1 MKTLRVEQ
9 HIFLDRS
16 ICVVDARDIE
26 KLFEAIDD
34 QHPELEVKENCMYM
48 ESVNRDGHLEHHFKD
63 SFTRESEWLR
73 LDNHQYEIEE
83 IFKNINLF

>member
-1 MKTLRVEQ
+1 MKTLRIEQ

-16 ICVVDARDIE
+16 IYVVDARDIE
-26 KLFEAIDD
+26 KLYEAIDD
-34 QHPELEVKENCMYM
+34 RYPELEVKDKMYM

-63 SFTRESEWLR
+63 SFTRESQWLR

>member
-1 MKTLRVEQ
+1 MKTLRIEQ

-16 ICVVDARDIE
+16 IYVVDARDIE
-26 KLFEAIDD
+26 KLYEAIDD
-34 QHPELEVKENCMYM
+34 RYPELEVKDKMYM

>member
-16 ICVVDARDIE
+16 IYVVDARDIE
-26 KLFEAIDD
+26 KLYEAIDD
-34 QHPELEVKENCMYM
+34 RYPELEVKDKMYM

-63 SFTRESEWLR
+63 SFTRESQWLR